1 MLTRRNLLGAA
12 TATIAAASAAGCV
25 EALGEQ
31 EGAASA
37 DPETVRLAELSIQN
51 THRESHRVQ
60 LAVEAGAEMLHL
72 GTYELGADG
81 GSRAVEGE
89 WTETAGEHRI
99 HVALDDGDVRTADV
113 VDSVG
118 AGVGCARVLVR
129 IGEDG
134 TLGVWTGASCGS
146 GADES
151 DLESV

>member
-51 THRESHRVQ
+51 THGESHRVQ
-60 LAVEAGAEMLHL
+60 L
-72 GTYELGADG
+72 
-81 GSRAVEGE
+81 AVEGE